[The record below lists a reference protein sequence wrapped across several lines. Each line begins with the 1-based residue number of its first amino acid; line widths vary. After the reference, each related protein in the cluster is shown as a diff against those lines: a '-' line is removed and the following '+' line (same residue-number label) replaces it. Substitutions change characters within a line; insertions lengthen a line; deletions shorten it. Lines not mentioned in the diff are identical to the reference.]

1 MSLRPFRIGIAGA
14 GFGAAVH
21 APALRTLPGVEIVA
35 IAASTRQRADS
46 VAASLGISSG
56 CVGIAELLALD
67 LDAVTIALPPL
78 ANEEAVAMALGTGV
92 AILAEKPLAVSA
104 ERAADFAA
112 RAAGRTAAVDFE
124 FRELASFAACKRFI
138 DGGTLGGVR
147 DVRLSWQTRSG
158 ALKHRAWS
166 WKTDAARGGG
176 VVTLLGTH
184 ALYMLEYLF
193 GTMTRITGRSEARLT
208 ADFAPPGATAA
219 EDTVDWSFDFA
230 SGARGTAAITNA
242 GPAQPLHRWEIAFER
257 GTAIVENAGWD
268 YMAGFSFT
276 ARDAAGRVIEH
287 AAEPQGDEDGRL
299 PPFRRLAERFVA
311 AAQGGLP
318 CQPDFAAG
326 ARVQSLIAILRP

>member
-21 APALRTLPGVEIVA
+21 VPALRAIPGIEIVA
-35 IAASTRQRADS
+35 IAASTRDRADN
-46 VAASLGISSG
+46 VAASLGIKTG

-67 LDAVTIALPPL
+67 LDAVTLALPPL
-78 ANEEAVAMALGTGV
+78 ANEEAVAAALGTGV

-104 ERAADFAA
+104 ERAAGFAS

-124 FRELASFAACKRFI
+124 FRELVSFAACKQLI
-138 DGGTLGGVR
+138 DSGTLGAVH
-147 DVRLSWQTRSG
+147 DVRLTWQTRS
-158 ALKHRAWS
+158 ATLKHRVWS
-166 WKTDAARGGG
+166 WKADAARGGG

-184 ALYMLEYLF
+184 ALYILEYLF
-193 GTMTRITGRSEARLT
+193 GIVTRISGRGEARLT
-208 ADFAPPGATAA
+208 AGFTPPGAIAA

-242 GPAQPLHRWEIAFER
+242 GPEQPLHRWEIAFER
-257 GTAIVENAGWD
+257 GTAVVENTGWD

-276 ARDAAGRVIEH
+276 ARDATGRIVGH
-287 AAEPQGDEDGRL
+287 ATEPQTEEDGRL

-311 AAQGGLP
+311 AARDGRS

-326 ARVQSLIAILRP
+326 ARVQSLIAMLRP